1 MTLKAL
7 SVVVLKVC
15 HQVTNEPSIIV
26 GSVCW
31 LRTAEVR
38 LWLGAKERGELM
50 PRMKVTKVTL
60 KQLEDYGADWN
71 HCSPDLLVSWYKSK
85 NVFTR
90 KCKRSLEW
98 NEAIERGKARA
109 SAKCGERILELAH
122 TKKDLNAC
130 LQYLKRHSDGWKD
143 EPPQQALEEHGDR
156 VQVVRSNLDPACIDR
171 IVNTYLQIKR
181 PHFDKTE

>member
-1 MTLKAL
+1 MNRQL
-7 SVVVLKVC
+7 SSV
-15 HQVTNEPSIIV
+15 
-26 GSVCW
+26 SVCW

-60 KQLEDYGADWN
+60 KQLEDYGATGITVRQI
-71 HCSPDLLVSWYKSK
+71 CLCLGISPKTFYEKS
-85 NVFTR
+85 
-90 KCKRSLEW
+90 KRSLEW